1 MMQKSLLIRVTSI
14 ILFIVLMFMGL
25 RIASQKPLWNDEIFS
40 QISSV
45 EQLSYSE
52 IVLGQVGEGNATP
65 LFYLTQKVLCQI
77 FNYSSPVEWKKGT
90 KFWDFDRPRDRI
102 ILRIGPVFV
111 VAFAIALIFFY
122 FAHHHSFGTAL
133 FSLFLSLSCEMLLR
147 YWAEARP
154 YALWMSLTTIQI
166 LLFLCF
172 IQARKFGIRI
182 LLGLAIVHF
191 LLSCTVVL
199 SLPQIILV
207 SFLLW
212 VYGMRSWKYYLVLLV
227 LPVIVG
233 LIYYC
238 LSPHYPFA
246 LIFSIEQYIR
256 ANISRDR
263 FYVTILFALLLA
275 LYGVQEKLKLRQMLD
290 SAILKGLPALGI
302 FLGSVAGACVILG
315 AFIIKTGPVMQFP
328 VTEKYFIF
336 LVPVGI
342 ISVTVFADTIIRAFK
357 VRGLK
362 FVMIIMIVGL
372 TIPRAIKVVGEFL
385 KQYPQ
390 IFL

>member
-1 MMQKSLLIRVTSI
+1 MMQRSLLIWSTSFF
-14 ILFIVLMFMGL
+14 LFIVLMFMGL

-45 EQLSYSE
+45 EQLSYPE
-52 IVLGQVGEGNATP
+52 IVLGRVGEGNATP
-65 LFYLTQKVLCQI
+65 LFYLTQKALCQT

-102 ILRIGPVFV
+102 ILRIGPVLV
-111 VAFAIALIFFY
+111 VAFAITLIFLY
-122 FAHHHSFGTAL
+122 FAQYHSFGAAF
-133 FSLFLSLSCEMLLR
+133 FSLFLALSCEMLLR

-154 YALWMSLTTIQI
+154 YALWMSLTTMQI

-172 IQARKFGIRI
+172 IQTKKFGVRI
-182 LLGLAIVHF
+182 LQGLATVQI

-199 SLPQIILV
+199 SLPQILLV

-227 LPVIVG
+227 LPVIIG
-233 LIYYC
+233 MIYYG

-246 LIFSIEQYIR
+246 LIFTIEQYIR

-263 FYVTILFALLLA
+263 FYVAILFILLLA
-275 LYGVQEKLKLRQMLD
+275 FYGVQERLKLRQILD

-302 FLGSVAGACVILG
+302 FLGAVAGACAILG
-315 AFIIKTGPVMQFP
+315 AFIIKAGPVMQFP

-342 ISVTVFADTIIRAFK
+342 ISVTVFTDVIIRAFK
-357 VRGLK
+357 MQGLK
-362 FVMIIMIVGL
+362 FVMIIMIAGM

-385 KQYPQ
+385 NQYPQ
-390 IFL
+390 IFS